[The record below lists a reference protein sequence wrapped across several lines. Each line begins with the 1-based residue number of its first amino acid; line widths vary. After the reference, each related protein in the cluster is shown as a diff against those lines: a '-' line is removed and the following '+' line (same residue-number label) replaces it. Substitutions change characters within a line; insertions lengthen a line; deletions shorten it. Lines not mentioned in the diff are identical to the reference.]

1 MSNEIFCGQ
10 VMHHRLKPVSH
21 IFSYPI
27 TNLFIDL
34 EPLPNLIQGSSLFG
48 LNKFKPFSFFDKD
61 YIEPTAEAWIVKVRR
76 ALGHRA
82 EAIKEIKVLTT
93 PRFFGYVFNPVSFY
107 FCFLES
113 QKLDSIIV
121 EINNTF
127 SERHLYI
134 LDKFEGE
141 SLESGLT
148 ASHQKAFYVSP
159 FNDLSGTYE
168 YNFKLSKQL
177 LDVSLNIR
185 RNNEIV
191 FRSGIK
197 GALIPFTQKSLLIN
211 LLSSP
216 LRLWAAM
223 PLILWQAAKLYYYK
237 KLPVKHKPIPAN
249 EMTFVTAEPGL
260 LDRIAMQAILK
271 FLTHIK
277 IGYLSVELPNKESK
291 QFGDPS
297 SLDRGTLVIHDYSFF
312 RKVMI
317 SGDIGFGEAFT
328 EGLWDTPDLTGL
340 ITLFIKNEKALYK
353 QPSLFSKLGV
363 VRNRLSH
370 LSRKNTPKN
379 SRENIKAHYDLSNDM
394 FSLFLDESMMYS
406 SAIYPRE
413 DSSLNEAQ
421 LTKIQA
427 IIDRAEIRSSDHVLE
442 IGSGWGGFA
451 IEAARRTGCRITT
464 ITLST
469 EQKRLAEE
477 RIQAAGLSNKIDVQ
491 LIDYRHISGSFDKI
505 VSIEMIEAVG
515 KEFLGDYFAAISKLL
530 KPGGRAVIQ
539 AITIPD
545 QRYETYC
552 RGVDWIQKHIFPGSH
567 IPSLGSLVQAISSRT
582 SLLVQEV
589 ASIGLHYARTLKEW
603 RIAFNKASQTLSD
616 HRFNEEFQRAWNY
629 YFAYCEAGFATSAL
643 NDIHLVLS
651 KPKSDTLNP

>member
-1 MSNEIFCGQ
+1 MSNEIFRGK
-10 VMHHRLKPVSH
+10 VMHYRLKPVDH
-21 IFSYPI
+21 AFAYPI
-27 TNLFIDL
+27 TNLFVDL
-34 EPLPNLIQGSSLFG
+34 EKLPNLIRENALFG
-48 LNKFKPFSFFDKD
+48 LNQLKPFSFFDKD
-61 YIEPTAEAWIVKVRR
+61 YIEPTPESWLLKVRR
-76 ALGHRA
+76 ALGNHA
-82 EAIKEIKVLTT
+82 EKISNIKVLTT

-107 FCFLES
+107 FCFTEAK
-113 QKLDSIIV
+113 KLAVVIV

-127 SERHLYI
+127 SERHLYTI
-134 LDKFEGE
+134 DEFKGE
-141 SLESGLT
+141 SLEQGLT
-148 ASHQKAFYVSP
+148 ASHPKAFYVSP
-159 FNDLSGTYE
+159 FNDLKGDYE
-168 YNFKLSKQL
+168 YTFKLSKQL
-177 LDVSLNIR
+177 LEVTLNISKED
-185 RNNEIV
+185 EIV

-197 GALIPFTQKSLLIN
+197 GELTPFTQKSLLTN
-211 LLSSP
+211 LVSSP

-223 PLILWQAAKLYYYK
+223 PLIVWQAAKLYYHK

-249 EMTFVTAEPGL
+249 EMTFVTSEPGL
-260 LDRIAMQAILK
+260 LDRIAMHAILK

-277 IGYLSVELPNKESK
+277 VGYLSVELPNKESR
-291 QFGDPS
+291 QFGDPLS
-297 SLDRGTLVIHDYSFF
+297 SDRGTLVIHDYSFF
-312 RKVMI
+312 RKVML
-317 SGDIGFGEAFT
+317 SGDIGFGESFT

-340 ITLFIKNEKALYK
+340 ITLFIKNERALYK

-363 VRNRLSH
+363 IRNRLYH
-370 LSRKNTPKN
+370 LSRKNTVKN

-394 FSLFLDESMMYS
+394 FGLFLDESMMYS
-406 SAIYPRE
+406 SAIYPKE
-413 DSSLNEAQ
+413 DSSLNQAQ

-427 IIDRAEIRSSDHVLE
+427 IIDRAEIKSSDHVLE

-451 IEAARRTGCRITT
+451 IEAVRRTGCRITT

-477 RIQAAGLSNKIDVQ
+477 RIKAAGLADKIEVR
-491 LIDYRHISGSFDKI
+491 LIDYRKVSGSFDKI

-515 KEFLGDYFAAISKLL
+515 KEFLGEYFAAISKLL

-552 RGVDWIQKHIFPGSH
+552 KGVDWIQKHIFPGSH
-567 IPSLGSLVQAISSRT
+567 IPSLGSLINAISSRT

-603 RIAFNKASQTLSD
+603 RLAFNQASQNLAD
-616 HRFNEEFQRAWNY
+616 HGFNEEFQRAWNY

-651 KPKSDTLNP
+651 KPKSDTLHP